1 MYQTKNKSI
10 CTNCGNYGHNY
21 RQCLDPITSYGMI
34 IFRVRGNTW
43 NQAETFLQNSSAITG
58 LEQVYPNIEYLLI
71 QRKDSLGFVEIM
83 RGKYKLSDIEYITHQ
98 LAGTTA
104 EERVKLLT
112 MSFDDLWTG
121 LWGRSTAEQGQAY
134 KNEKENS
141 RQKLQSLRDGFL
153 DETSKKTIN
162 LATLLEKIPLQWTT
176 PEWGF
181 PKGRRDF
188 RENEYRCAMREVR
201 EETSLTENDIIPIK
215 NLLPIQESFFGSNH
229 VHYSHKYF
237 LSYMPTT
244 KPIALDTTNE
254 HMMREIGDIGWF
266 SLDEALRMIRPENV
280 EKREILLRASSLLR
294 NYCPLSLSLPIIE
307 NGEV

>member
-1 MYQTKNKSI
+1 MYQTKHKSV

-34 IFRVRGNTW
+34 IFRVRGTW

-58 LEQVYPNIEYLLI
+58 LEQNYPNIEYLLI

-83 RGKYKLSDIEYITHQ
+83 RGKYKLTDIDYITHQ

-112 MSFDDLWTG
+112 VPFDDLWTG
-121 LWGRSTAEQGQAY
+121 LWGKSTAEQGQAY

-141 RQKLQSLRDGFL
+141 RQKLQSLRDGFH
-153 DETSKKTIN
+153 DETSKKNIN
-162 LATLLEKIPLQWTT
+162 LATLLENIPLQWTT

-188 RENEYRCAMREVR
+188 RENEFRCAIREVK
-201 EETSLTENDIIPIK
+201 EETSLNENDIVFIK
-215 NLLPIQESFFGSNH
+215 NLLTI
-229 VHYSHKYF
+229 
-237 LSYMPTT
+237 
-244 KPIALDTTNE
+244 
-254 HMMREIGDIGWF
+254 
-266 SLDEALRMIRPENV
+266 
-280 EKREILLRASSLLR
+280 
-294 NYCPLSLSLPIIE
+294 
-307 NGEV
+307 